1 MLFKYIFFTLFS
13 KVNFV
18 LNPSIRTKKVVILLA
33 MIVLKEE
40 LQKKV
45 ALNVA
50 LVLLDNMLTKQRKLV
65 YNVQLDIILEDQTV
79 QAVHDVVHSVEKLV
93 KLVPVLVLYV
103 I

>member
-40 LQKKV
+40 PQKKV

-50 LVLLDNMLTKQRKLV
+50 LVLLDNMLTKQRTLV
-65 YNVQLDIILEDQTV
+65 YNVQLDIILEDQ
-79 QAVHDVVHSVEKLV
+79 
-93 KLVPVLVLYV
+93 
-103 I
+103 